1 VLKKMKISVI
11 IPLFNKQDT
20 IRKTLESV
28 LNQTSLPEEVIV
40 VNDGSTD
47 GSGSVVESLKIP
59 FVRLINQ
66 VNAGVSSARNKGIN
80 EAKGDWIA
88 FLDADDIWMPH
99 FLEKIKLLNYTFP
112 ECKLIATSYLIQN
125 LNGIRKQIILN
136 RMPFNVE
143 YGKLTNYFDVSSVS
157 HPPVWSSAVVVEKTA
172 ISRIGGFPQGIQS
185 GEDLITWARLATQF
199 EIAYSKEPLSVF
211 VQNDA
216 KSSGYPTRIPQEPD
230 IVGEKLISLAEK
242 HPEIKGIRKYIS
254 HWFKMRASVYMRMG
268 MRRKAFSEIIKSLS
282 YNPLNIRV
290 LMYLFVLPFPVS
302 IINKIFLKL
311 GHS

>member
-1 VLKKMKISVI
+1 MKITVV
-11 IPLFNKQDT
+11 IPLFNKKDT
-20 IRKTLESV
+20 IRKTLDSI

-47 GSGSVVESLKIP
+47 GSESVVESLKLP

-66 VNAGVSSARNKGIN
+66 LNAGVSSARNKGLN

-88 FLDADDIWMPH
+88 FLDADDIWMPQ
-99 FLEKIKLLNYTFP
+99 FLERIRLLHNTFP
-112 ECKLIATSYLIQN
+112 ECKVIATSYLIQN
-125 LNGIRKQIILN
+125 QNGIRKEIVLN

-143 YGKLTNYFDVSSVS
+143 YGKLTNYFEVSSVS

-172 ISRIGGFPQGIQS
+172 IIRIGGFPQGIYS
-185 GEDLITWARLATQF
+185 GEDLITWARLATVF
-199 EIAYSKEPLSVF
+199 EIAYSKKPLSVF
-211 VQNDA
+211 VQNDTH
-216 KSSGYPTRIPQEPD
+216 SNGYPTRKPQEPD
-230 IVGEKLISLAEK
+230 VVGAELVKLAKENADIQ
-242 HPEIKGIRKYIS
+242 GIREYVS
-254 HWFKMRASVYMRMG
+254 HWFKMRSSVYIRLG

-282 YNPLNIRV
+282 YNPLNIKV